1 MTLDTREICRYL
13 SLGRREPDEAL
24 LARIEA
30 LRPEAMEAIRPRSVW
45 TRFDDW
51 AANHTLFAAG
61 LRLAESKTLSL
72 HLKDC
77 HAVYLICGTLGPR
90 FDALARRSA
99 VSSSADALILQ
110 AIGAAGIEELM
121 DGAGEAIRAEL
132 REGET
137 LVPRYSPGFGDF
149 PLAAQR
155 PLLGL
160 LDTPRAIGVS
170 LTDSLL
176 MVPSKS
182 VSAVIGVKAC
192 F

>member
-30 LRPEAMEAIRPRSVW
+30 LRPEAMESIRPRSVW

-51 AANHTLFAAG
+51 AANPALLAAE
-61 LRLAESKTLSL
+61 LRLAEPKT
-72 HLKDC
+72 C

-90 FDALARRSA
+90 FDALARRAA

-132 REGET
+132 REGEA

-182 VSAVIGVKAC
+182 VSAVIGVKRT
-192 F
+192 